1 MSALFHQNPEVETSP
16 IRDELILFNP
26 RNEKFCILN
35 RTSKS
40 IWMLLKVPSSA
51 EQITE
56 EIERT
61 FVAVNVAG
69 VRRDVDVV
77 LQEMLT
83 LGLVVSENGKPAS

>member
-1 MSALFHQNPEVETSP
+1 MNALFHQNPEVETSP
-16 IRDELILFNP
+16 IRDELIIFNP
-26 RNEKFCILN
+26 GNQRFCILN
-35 RTSKS
+35 RTSTS

-61 FVAVNVAG
+61 FAGAHVAG
-69 VRRDVDVV
+69 VRQDVEVM

-83 LGLVVSENGKPAS
+83 LGLVVTENNASAS